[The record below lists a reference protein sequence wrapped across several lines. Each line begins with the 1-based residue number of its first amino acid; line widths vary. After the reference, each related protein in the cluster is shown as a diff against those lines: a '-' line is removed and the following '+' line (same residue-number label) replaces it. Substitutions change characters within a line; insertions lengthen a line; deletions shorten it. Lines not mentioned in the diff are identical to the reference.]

1 MDYCRGGMMIRIFS
15 IVVCIVTL
23 SGCRS
28 TNGDR
33 LPATAA
39 DNPDPIFGANAKLR
53 QPAGG
58 EQPPAGVTAPPG
70 GVPAVPTSQRTGST
84 DRIGPLSMQ
93 PRSPSPAESSVSP
106 GVTPGT
112 ANLALG
118 VRPPPP
124 ELIHDQQVKP
134 VSNTAPASSPE
145 LVQEY
150 RNRMNKFGVAGL
162 RTKALGNGDW
172 EAVGHFP
179 VASQPNQ
186 MRRIE
191 AHGTT
196 EADALLAILEQ
207 LEKPQ

>member
-1 MDYCRGGMMIRIFS
+1 MFRLFLILACTII
-15 IVVCIVTL
+15 L
-23 SGCRS
+23 SGCRT

-53 QPAGG
+53 QPVAG

-70 GVPAVPTSQRTGST
+70 GAPAIPASQRSGST
-84 DRIGPLSMQ
+84 DRIGPLQMQ
-93 PRSPSPAESSVSP
+93 PRNSTPVESSVTP
-106 GVTPGT
+106 GVTPGA
-112 ANLALG
+112 ANLTLG

-124 ELIHDQQVKP
+124 EPIRDQQVKP
-134 VSNTAPASSPE
+134 VANTTPASSPE
-145 LVQEY
+145 LVQDY

-162 RTKALGNGDW
+162 RTKALDNGDW

-191 AHGTT
+191 AHGAT

-207 LEKPQ
+207 LEKAQ

>member
-1 MDYCRGGMMIRIFS
+1 MFRLFS
-15 IVVCIVTL
+15 ILVCTVIL
-23 SGCRS
+23 SGCRT

-33 LPATAA
+33 LPATAV

-53 QPAGG
+53 QPAAA
-58 EQPPAGVTAPPG
+58 EQPLAGVTAPPG
-70 GVPAVPTSQRTGST
+70 GVAAVPTSQRNGSS
-84 DRIGPLSMQ
+84 DRLEPLPMLK
-93 PRSPSPAESSVSP
+93 PSKPVPTENSVSQ

-124 ELIHDQQVKP
+124 EPIRDQQVKP
-134 VSNTAPASSPE
+134 VANTVPASSPE
-145 LVQEY
+145 LVQQY
-150 RNRMNKFGVAGL
+150 RDRMNKFGVAGL
-162 RTKALGNGDW
+162 RTKALENGTW

-186 MRRIE
+186 LRRIE
-191 AHGTT
+191 AQGTT

>member
-1 MDYCRGGMMIRIFS
+1 MLRLYLILACSVI
-15 IVVCIVTL
+15 L
-23 SGCRS
+23 SGCRT

-33 LPATAA
+33 LPATAV

-53 QPAGG
+53 
-58 EQPPAGVTAPPG
+58 EQPPAGVAAPPAG
-70 GVPAVPTSQRTGST
+70 GAPAVPTSQRTGST
-84 DRIGPLSMQ
+84 DRIGPLAMQ
-93 PRSPSPAESSVSP
+93 PRNPIPSETSVSP

-112 ANLALG
+112 ANLTLG
-118 VRPPPP
+118 VRPPAS
-124 ELIHDQQVKP
+124 DAVRDSQVKP
-134 VSNTAPASSPE
+134 AANTAPASNPE

-162 RTKALGNGDW
+162 RTKALDNGDW

-186 MRRIE
+186 LRRIE
-191 AHGTT
+191 AHGAT

>member
-1 MDYCRGGMMIRIFS
+1 MMFRLFS
-15 IVVCIVTL
+15 ILACTVMI
-23 SGCRS
+23 SGCRT

-53 QPAGG
+53 
-58 EQPPAGVTAPPG
+58 EQPPAGVSAPPG
-70 GVPAVPTSQRTGST
+70 GAPAVPTSQRTGST
-84 DRIGPLSMQ
+84 DRIGPLQMQ
-93 PRSPSPAESSVSP
+93 PRTPTPAETSAPP

-124 ELIHDQQVKP
+124 EPIRDQQVKP
-134 VSNTAPASSPE
+134 AANTAPASSPE

-162 RTKALGNGDW
+162 RTKALDNGDW

-191 AHGTT
+191 AHGAT

>member
-1 MDYCRGGMMIRIFS
+1 M
-15 IVVCIVTL
+15 L
-23 SGCRS
+23 SGCRT

-53 QPAGG
+53 
-58 EQPPAGVTAPPG
+58 EQPPSGVSAPPG
-70 GVPAVPTSQRTGST
+70 GAPAVPTSQRSGSS
-84 DRIGPLSMQ
+84 DRLESIPLT
-93 PRSPSPAESSVSP
+93 PTRPAPTVSTVSP

-124 ELIHDQQVKP
+124 EPIRDSQVKP
-134 VSNTAPASSPE
+134 VANTAPASSPE
-145 LVQEY
+145 VVQDY

-162 RTKALGNGDW
+162 RTKALDNGDW

-191 AHGTT
+191 AHGAT